1 MKVGILNIGT
11 ELLFG
16 QVLNSN
22 AAFLSKELNNLGFD
36 VLYHHIVGDNPLRI
50 KAAINMLFIDCD
62 IIVTT
67 GGLGPTQD
75 DITKEIV
82 CEIMDDSLVKNEI
95 AYNNIWEIY
104 NKSNRIMP
112 ENNIKQ
118 SYLPR
123 RAIPFFNDAG
133 TAPGFALE
141 KNGKYIISLPGP
153 PREMT
158 RMFESWV
165 RPYLKDHIDGHI
177 CYKILRTFGIG
188 ESSLEMKLIGLI
200 DKQQDPTIAT
210 YAKEGECSLRIT
222 SKRSTIKEAENA
234 VNKMIKKVDN
244 LIGEYI
250 YSHDDEDFNEVIVK
264 MLKTK
269 GLKLSC
275 AESCTGGL
283 FAKLMTDISGSSEVF
298 DRGLITYSNEAK
310 IQELGVD
317 PKTLKKFGAVS
328 GKTADEMVL
337 GLRNKTKSDVCISVT
352 GIAGPMGGS
361 EEKPVGLVYIGIYY
375 NSEIKVSKIIGRDIN
390 RRWNRNYTALNM
402 LKIIYDT
409 IS

>member
-16 QVLNSN
+16 QVINSN

-82 CEIMDDSLVKNEI
+82 CELMNDSLVKNQI
-95 AYNNIWEIY
+95 AYNNISEIY
-104 NKSNRIMP
+104 SKSNRIMP
-112 ENNIKQ
+112 KNNIKQ

-141 KNGKYIISLPGP
+141 HNGKYVISLPGP

-158 RMFESWV
+158 SMFESRV

-177 CYKILRTFGIG
+177 YYKVLRTFGIG
-188 ESSLEMKLIGLI
+188 ESSLEMKLIDLI

-222 SKRSTIKEAENA
+222 SKRSTMEEAENA
-234 VNKMIKKVDN
+234 VNNMIKKVDD

-250 YSHDDEDFNEVIVK
+250 YSQDDEDFNEVIVK
-264 MLKTK
+264 LLKTK

-275 AESCTGGL
+275 SESCTGGL

-298 DRGLITYSNEAK
+298 DRGIITYSNKAK
-310 IQELGVD
+310 IEELGVD

-328 GKTADEMVL
+328 RETAEEMVL

-352 GIAGPMGGS
+352 GISGPMGGS

-375 NSEIKVSKIIGRDIN
+375 NNEIEVKEIISRDIN
-390 RRWNRNYTALNM
+390 RKWNRNYTALNM
-402 LKIIYDT
+402 LKIVYDT